1 MRKQN
6 VHILCKIACCLVCGI
21 LSLCTTAI
29 AQTRPDAGILLQEQR
44 QPGAALPDRLPA
56 DREKE
61 AVAPPMTD
69 TGTKVLVKGFRF
81 TGNEGIATD
90 AELEELVKDSTG
102 KELGFA
108 DLQNIAS
115 LVTAYLREKK
125 GYLLARAY
133 LPKQDITEGIITI
146 AVISGRIDGKVRI
159 NREEPARIRS
169 SLLAGIADRAVPPG
183 SPARMEQIER
193 AVLLMNDL
201 PGIAARASLEPGAA
215 PGTTRIV
222 INAEEGPVF
231 QGLLSGDTFGDR
243 YTGTYRGTGQVAAY
257 DPFGLGDQMTL
268 SYTYA
273 EHLNQWR
280 AAYNLPLG
288 STGLTVNA
296 LYTGLTYEL
305 GKDLTDLKAKGWAET
320 LSAGISYPLVRTRNK
335 SIWAGAGAEYMM
347 LNDEANGEKTRDR
360 RISDGTLSVSG
371 NFFDTFGGGGLTSAS
386 VILTGG
392 NVDLSGLTANKE
404 NDDAGPRTQGA
415 FLRATYS
422 LARLQRITRKVA
434 LFGSL
439 RGQFASYN
447 LDSSQKFI
455 MGGPT
460 GIRAY
465 PVGEA
470 PGDEGHTLTLEA
482 RCDMPFMP
490 SWAATQLIGFVDA
503 GWVKLHRSPWPG
515 SVTSA
520 SGKNEYLLSG
530 AGVGINMGKPG
541 LYSIRASY
549 AHKVGPNEG
558 RSVSGNDADNL
569 SDDGRFWLQLVI
581 WL

>member
-1 MRKQN
+1 VKYPAR
-6 VHILCKIACCLVCGI
+6 IFCCFTCITL
-21 LSLCTTAI
+21 LLCTAAI

-61 AVAPPMTD
+61 TIAPPMTD
-69 TGTKVLVKGFRF
+69 TGAKVPVKGFRF
-81 TGNEGIATD
+81 TGNEGIAT
-90 AELEELVKDSTG
+90 EEELQELVHDSIG

-108 DLQNIAS
+108 DLQKIAS
-115 LVTAYLREKK
+115 LVTTYLREKK

-133 LPKQDITEGIITI
+133 LPKQDITEGIVTI
-146 AVISGRIDGKVRI
+146 AIVAGRIDGKVRI
-159 NREEPARIRS
+159 NMGEPKRIKS
-169 SLLAGIADRAVPPG
+169 SLLTGIANRAVPSG

-201 PGIAARASLEPGAA
+201 PGITARASLEPGAQ

-222 INAEEGPVF
+222 INANEGPIF
-231 QGLLSGDTFGDR
+231 HGLLSGDNFGDR
-243 YTGTYRGTGQVAAY
+243 YTGTYRSTGQVAAY

-268 SYTYA
+268 FYAYT
-273 EHLNQWR
+273 EHLTQWR

-288 STGLTVNA
+288 STGLTWNA
-296 LYTGLTYEL
+296 AYAGLTYEL

-320 LSAGISYPLVRTRNK
+320 LSTGVSYPLVRTRNK
-335 SIWAGAGAEYMM
+335 SIWTGAGVEYMM
-347 LNDEANGEKTRDR
+347 LVDKANGEKTSDR
-360 RISDGTLSVSG
+360 RLAAGNASLMG

-386 VILTGG
+386 FILTGG
-392 NVDLSGLTANKE
+392 DVDLSGLTVNKE
-404 NDDAGPRTQGA
+404 NDDAGPRTQGT
-415 FLRATYS
+415 FMRAAYS
-422 LARLQRITRKVA
+422 VARLQHVTQKVS

-455 MGGPT
+455 LGGPT

-470 PGDEGHTLTLEA
+470 PGDEGHTLTLET
-482 RCDMPFMP
+482 RYDIPFMP
-490 SWAATQLIGFVDA
+490 SWAATQLTGFVDT

-530 AGVGINMGKPG
+530 AGVGINMGRAG
-541 LYSIRASY
+541 LYSVRASY
-549 AHKVGPNEG
+549 AHKIGPNDG

>member
-1 MRKQN
+1 MK
-6 VHILCKIACCLVCGI
+6 HPAGI
-21 LSLCTTAI
+21 FFCFTCIVLFLCTAAT

-61 AVAPPMTD
+61 TIAPPMTD
-69 TGTKVLVKGFRF
+69 RGIKVLVKGFRF
-81 TGNEGIATD
+81 IGLDTIATD
-90 AELEELVKDSTG
+90 AELQELVKDNIG

-108 DLQNIAS
+108 DLQEAAS
-115 LVTAYLREKK
+115 RVTAYLREKK

-133 LPKQDITEGIITI
+133 LPKQDITEGIVTI
-146 AVISGRIDGKVRI
+146 AIISGRIDGKVRI
-159 NREEPARIRS
+159 NMEEPKRIRP
-169 SLLAGIADRAVPPG
+169 SLLAGIAERSVPSG
-183 SPARMEQIER
+183 GPARMEQIER

-201 PGIAARASLEPGAA
+201 PGITARASLEPGAA

-222 INAEEGPVF
+222 INADEGPVF
-231 QGLLSGDTFGDR
+231 HGLLSGDTFGDR
-243 YTGTYRGTGQVAAY
+243 YTGTYRGTGQVSAY

-268 SYTYA
+268 SSTYA
-273 EHLNQWR
+273 EHLSQWR
-280 AAYNLPLG
+280 AAYDLPVG

-296 LYTGLTYEL
+296 AYTGLTYEL
-305 GKDLTDLKAKGWAET
+305 GKDLADLKAKGWADT
-320 LSAGISYPLVRTRNK
+320 LSAGISYPLVRTRNT
-335 SIWAGAGAEYMM
+335 SIWTGMGAEYMM

-360 RISDGTLSVSG
+360 RISTGTASVSG
-371 NFFDTFGGGGLTSAS
+371 SFFDTFGGGGLTSAS
-386 VILTGG
+386 FLITGG

-404 NDDAGPRTQGA
+404 NDDAGPRTQGT
-415 FLRATYS
+415 FMRATYS
-422 LARLQRITRKVA
+422 LARLQRITQRVA

-439 RGQFASYN
+439 KGQFASYN

-455 MGGPT
+455 LGGPT

-470 PGDEGHTLTLEA
+470 PGDEGHTLTLET
-482 RCDMPFMP
+482 RYDVPFMP
-490 SWAATQLIGFVDA
+490 SWAATQLTGFIDA

-520 SGKNEYLLSG
+520 SGKNEYVLSG
-530 AGVGINMGKPG
+530 AGVGINVGKPG
-541 LYSIRASY
+541 LYSVRASY
-549 AHKVGPNEG
+549 AHKVGPNDG

-569 SDDGRFWLQLVI
+569 NDNGRFWLQLII